1 MDLNPYALEL
11 VVRDKLARLRAEA
24 ALHAL
29 VTRRT
34 APPPRPSPRER
45 VGLALIGLG
54 RWVRGAALGDLILA
68 ELIRRARA
76 HGHHSMLA
84 RITSANTASLRLHA
98 RHGFVVVGVEWEVAW
113 KHDRWLDVT
122 IVQLRL

>member
-1 MDLNPYALEL
+1 MDLNLYALEL

-54 RWVRGAALGDLILA
+54 VGSRGGAGSGDACLLTRSSPSPSA
-68 ELIRRARA
+68 TPRRRTFPRSPRSGTTRSSGPTPPPTPSRA
-76 HGHHSMLA
+76 
-84 RITSANTASLRLHA
+84 IP
-98 RHGFVVVGVEWEVAW
+98 
-113 KHDRWLDVT
+113 
-122 IVQLRL
+122 

>member
-1 MDLNPYALEL
+1 MDLNLYALEL

-45 VGLALIGLG
+45 VGLVLIGLG
-54 RWVRGAALGDLILA
+54 RWVRGAARGA
-68 ELIRRARA
+68 VTRA
-76 HGHHSMLA
+76 S
-84 RITSANTASLRLHA
+84 
-98 RHGFVVVGVEWEVAW
+98 
-113 KHDRWLDVT
+113 
-122 IVQLRL
+122 

>member
-1 MDLNPYALEL
+1 MDLNLYALEL

-54 RWVRGAALGDLILA
+54 RWVRGAARGA
-68 ELIRRARA
+68 VTRA
-76 HGHHSMLA
+76 S
-84 RITSANTASLRLHA
+84 
-98 RHGFVVVGVEWEVAW
+98 
-113 KHDRWLDVT
+113 
-122 IVQLRL
+122 